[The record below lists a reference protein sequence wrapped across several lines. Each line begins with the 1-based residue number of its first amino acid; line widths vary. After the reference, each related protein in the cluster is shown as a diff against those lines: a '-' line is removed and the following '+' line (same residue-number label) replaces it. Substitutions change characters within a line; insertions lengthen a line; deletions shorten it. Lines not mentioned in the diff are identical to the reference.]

1 MIDYVYIGLVILF
14 LIVILV
20 VAKIEDGEDM
30 KHKDEENDK

>member
-1 MIDYVYIGLVILF
+1 MIDYLYAGLIVLF

-30 KHKDEENDK
+30 KHKEEIEE